1 MEFPVNDSEYPF
13 LRDKHIKYCIR
24 CLGVLPERCQ
34 SIDSSRVVTAFFAIS
49 SLDHMNALKEI
60 EKDRQHLIDWI
71 YSMQV
76 TTNEN
81 DSSPVDFGF
90 RGSTICMIKENSND
104 SLCDKAHIAMT
115 YTALSTLIVL
125 GDDLSKVKKENILS
139 SLKDLQLPNGS
150 FRPMNID
157 CESDMRFVYCAA
169 CVCYILQDW
178 STIDTEKIVQYIKE
192 SRNYD
197 GGIGQGPG
205 LESHGGS
212 TFCALA
218 TLYLMG
224 RIEETFTVRE
234 LNNLKRWLIFR
245 QVNGFNGRPNK
256 PEDSCYTFWI
266 GASLKILGCYDSVN
280 YPEVSKFVFNNQD
293 NICGGIAKLVKLTP
307 DILHTCLGISGLLL
321 YDKGKSL
328 VHPGLNISQRAAKYL
343 SQLHN
348 QWKLQS

>member
-1 MEFPVNDSEYPF
+1 
-13 LRDKHIKYCIR
+13 
-24 CLGVLPERCQ
+24 
-34 SIDSSRVVTAFFAIS
+34 
-49 SLDHMNALKEI
+49 
-60 EKDRQHLIDWI
+60 
-71 YSMQV
+71 
-76 TTNEN
+76 
-81 DSSPVDFGF
+81 
-90 RGSTICMIKENSND
+90 
-104 SLCDKAHIAMT
+104 MT
-115 YTALSTLIVL
+115 YTALSTLIIL
-125 GDDLSKVKKENILS
+125 GDDLSKVEKGNILS

-157 CESDMRFVYCAA
+157 CESDMRFVYCVA

-178 STIDTEKIVQYIKE
+178 STIDTEKIIQYIKE

-224 RIEETFTVRE
+224 RIEETFTERE
-234 LNNLKRWLIFR
+234 LKDLKRWLIFR
-245 QVNGFNGRPNK
+245 QTSGFNGRPNK

-266 GASLKILGCYDSVN
+266 GASLKILGGFNFVN
-280 YPEVSKFVFNNQD
+280 YPKVSKFVFHNQD
-293 NICGGIAKLVKLTP
+293 CICGGIAKLAKLTP

-328 VHPGLNISQRAAKYL
+328 VHPGLNISQRAANYL
-343 SQLHN
+343 SKLHN